1 MTIRT
6 PAMAL
11 LLFLSST
18 AVGTAATCPPDG
30 WTSDQLKALKVEEF
44 KLDDPARR
52 QALALGLLGC
62 LSDPDPELRD
72 GIGFEALSVWLRADS
87 LDTATKLAAYEQL
100 LIVLESTS
108 PDSNGFAQPF
118 AALVLS
124 ELARADRKAP
134 YLSPAQRAALIE
146 AGARYLETVR
156 DYRGFDAR
164 EGWRHGV
171 AHGADLMLQLAVNPV
186 LDKAQLDR
194 IFAAVAS
201 QVAPPGEHFYVYGE
215 PARLARPL
223 LYGAL
228 RGLHAEAD
236 WQAWFAKIS
245 SPAPMKTWREAF
257 GSNEGLARR
266 HNIRSFLLSAYSEIR
281 DSKDEH
287 LAKMLP
293 AVNAALI
300 AVP

>member
-1 MTIRT
+1 MSIRT
-6 PAMAL
+6 PALALFL
-11 LLFLSST
+11 LLTSA
-18 AVGTAATCPPDG
+18 AVGAAESCPPAG
-30 WTSDQLKALKVEEF
+30 WTPEQLQALKAAEF
-44 KLDDPARR
+44 KLEDPARR
-52 QALALGLLGC
+52 QSLALALLGC
-62 LSDPDPELRD
+62 LSDPDPVLRD
-72 GIGFEALSVWLRADS
+72 GIGFEALSTWLRADA
-87 LDTATKLAAYEQL
+87 LDAATRLAAYDQL
-100 LIVLESTS
+100 LPVLASGS
-108 PDSNGFAQPF
+108 ADPNGFAQPF

-124 ELARADRKAP
+124 ELARADRKSP
-134 YLSPAQRAALIE
+134 FLSPAQRAALIE
-146 AGARYLETVR
+146 AGAAYLESVR

-171 AHGADLMLQLAVNPV
+171 AHGADLLLQLAVNPV

-201 QVAPPGEHFYVYGE
+201 QVAPPGEQFYVYGE

-228 RGLHAEAD
+228 RGLHSEAV
-236 WQAWFAKIS
+236 WKAWFETLA
-245 SPAPMKTWREAF
+245 SPAPMKSWREAF
-257 GSNEGLARR
+257 MSNEGLARR
-266 HNIRSFLLSAYSEIR
+266 HNIRSFLLSVYSEIR

>member
-1 MTIRT
+1 MSIRT
-6 PAMAL
+6 PALML
-11 LLFLSST
+11 LLLLSST
-18 AVGTAATCPPDG
+18 AVHAAPCPPEG
-30 WTSDQLKALKVEEF
+30 WTGEQLKALKADGF
-44 KLDDPARR
+44 KLEDAVRR
-52 QALALGLLGC
+52 NSLALGLLGC
-62 LSDPDPELRD
+62 LSDPDPVLRD
-72 GIGFEALSVWLRADS
+72 GIGFEALSTWLRADS
-87 LDTATKLAAYEQL
+87 LDATTRLAAYEQL
-100 LIVLESTS
+100 LAVLGPETA
-108 PDSNGFAQPF
+108 DENGFAKPF

-124 ELARADRKAP
+124 ELARADRKSP
-134 YLSPAQRAALIE
+134 YLSPAQRAALVE
-146 AGARYLETVR
+146 AGAAYLESVR

-201 QVAPPGEHFYVYGE
+201 QVAPPGEQFYVYGE

-228 RGLHAEAD
+228 RGLHSEAE
-236 WQAWFAKIS
+236 WKAWFEKIS
-245 SPAPMKTWREAF
+245 SPAPMETWREAF
-257 GSNEGLARR
+257 LSNEGLARR
-266 HNIRSFLLSAYSEIR
+266 HNIRSFLLSAYAEIR